1 METIPGQLLTL
12 SVDTWGRFRIFSTE
26 WKYLKSMIHGMSQ
39 QGGEITENADTINRD
54 DVWPRA
60 GNQGEIRT
68 PRMAI
73 DAAGTETEYGG

>member
-1 METIPGQLLTL
+1 
-12 SVDTWGRFRIFSTE
+12 
-26 WKYLKSMIHGMSQ
+26 MIHGMSQ